1 MVIIIAVTCHRD
13 DFAVVMPLQAG
24 DAVGV
29 DRAILGENTP
39 IRVVVETVDAP
50 VAAPLVEFDAM
61 EGTRHGYKVL
71 ITGFC

>member
-1 MVIIIAVTCHRD
+1 
-13 DFAVVMPLQAG
+13 
-24 DAVGV
+24 
-29 DRAILGENTP
+29 
-39 IRVVVETVDAP
+39 